1 MLELTYSGAAQGSQH
16 YSACTCIL
24 DRMQFVCLLTVTYI
38 IEDVG
43 DKMVHSVAAVLP
55 ICHWHPSESASAE
68 TFDPKHWRVRPWR
81 HVFDHNTIMVSI
93 PLRHILD
100 SLNTPEIMQM
110 RTGMLKPNI
119 CLILTTVG
127 QQTLAAMRLRSKRF
141 TNRKSRVDLISCEVI
156 FVKTASRRKT
166 TRPAVRARN
175 ANS

>member
-1 MLELTYSGAAQGSQH
+1 
-16 YSACTCIL
+16 
-24 DRMQFVCLLTVTYI
+24 MQFVCLLTVTYI

-141 TNRKSRVDLISCEVI
+141 TMLTPTARLQISYYDACTI
-156 FVKTASRRKT
+156 A
-166 TRPAVRARN
+166 
-175 ANS
+175 